1 MVTENVLIGGG
12 LLERAC
18 EGVKALPLPACI
30 KDSQLRY
37 VCVNAAYAC
46 FNGRSVSD
54 FVDKTTQDL
63 FGETRDVDRNEKERR
78 CLVFSTEEVTSCSGQ
93 QAEDVHSMKCERFET
108 EDGNLF
114 LFEVFETVPSVKSE
128 FSAAQIELLTG
139 GNVLDLLDVAI
150 AVYDVED
157 RLLYANT
164 RLQSLYAQLDLD
176 WRGTLT
182 LRSVVTSFY
191 EHYVGT
197 GASDSAA
204 EAEKNAWVD
213 TKVDETRQAYSE
225 FTQRVSDGRWIRFIN
240 RRLENGLLIALRIDI
255 SNVKTQE
262 NLIEQHKRETWLF
275 REALERLPVAAFLLD
290 SERRLTYA
298 NAAYEALWGEP
309 RENYYGLT
317 ESELFVHEGER
328 FRLANTRV
336 LETGEE
342 FQKTE
347 QIVRNDNT
355 PVPTLIRVG
364 RIQTPDNERYLV
376 GSMTDTTPLE
386 EGRRELL
393 AARNEAERLH
403 AEVESI
409 LQTLPVG
416 VMLLGP
422 DLTIEYANS
431 CFYDLWEVEE
441 EVDLIGQPYRRYLLL
456 GYESGKYEFGD
467 MTFEDAY
474 RDRIERLSKIDG
486 NTSREVASKAGR
498 YTILSER
505 RVAGNKI
512 LITFADCTAIRARD
526 KEISAARQELQRVGE
541 YMQDATRVMAQGL
554 ALVQDGKIILS
565 NDALSTMFDV
575 PPDMLAPGKSWL
587 PLFAHCAD
595 RGDFG
600 NQEDAAAQRT
610 KWLQNISASKPF
622 SSLVHV
628 GGKRWLNLESTMGA
642 GNYWLVIATD
652 VTDLKQREA
661 ELEGLLARA
670 EAADRAKS
678 EFLANMS
685 HEIRT
690 PMNGV
695 LGMAELLAKSALDT
709 RQRTFTDVIVKSGNA
724 LLTIINDILD
734 FSKIDAGQMVLRSAP
749 FDAAEAVED
758 VASLLSSQALEKNIE
773 LIVRVDPKLKTTVS
787 GDAGRFRQIVTN
799 LIGNAIKFT
808 EIGHVLI
815 DLSSET
821 ISESELVL
829 TLRVEDT
836 GIGIAPHQLDRIF
849 EKFSQADTSSTR
861 RHEGTGLGLAI
872 TLGLTGLFGG
882 KLDVESKVGQGSIF
896 TVALPLR
903 AASNRP
909 DQAVTPI
916 DTKKVSVL
924 VIDDN
929 VVNRQI
935 LTEQL
940 DGWGVDSYAA
950 ESGPSG
956 LAILEEAAAIGFE
969 IDAVILDY
977 HMPDMDGME
986 VARRLRDNPRLK
998 DLAIIFLTSM
1008 DAVSYSASRGP
1019 DFDAHLMKPVRARLL
1034 RKTLA
1039 DVVRTARAKRA
1050 LQRQAEPAREA
1061 QPQPNPQPNAPAA
1074 TVKHMTA
1081 GFARPEKDYVGSRRL
1096 DVLIA
1101 EDNDV
1106 NQIVFTQILQQTG
1119 LTFRIVDNGKQAVQA
1134 WRSDNPSIILMD
1146 VSMPVMNGHQATQ
1159 AIRAEEDASS
1169 DVTRVPIIG
1178 VTAHA
1183 QDSDRDLCLAVGMD
1197 DYLSKPISPELLQA
1211 KIDKWLT
1218 PNTTRSVEV
1227 KSN

>member
-1 MVTENVLIGGG
+1 M
-12 LLERAC
+12 LERAC

-37 VCVNAAYAC
+37 VCVNTAYAR
-46 FNGRSVSD
+46 FHGRAVGD
-54 FVDKTTQDL
+54 FVGKTSQDL
-63 FGETRDVDRNEKERR
+63 FGDSRDAGRNQKERR
-78 CLVFSTEEVTSCSGQ
+78 CLVFATEELTTCTGQ
-93 QAEDVHSMKCERFET
+93 QPSEPHSMKCERFET

-114 LFEVFETVPSVKSE
+114 LFEAFETMPSKNNE
-128 FSAAQIELLTG
+128 FSAAQIEFLTG
-139 GNVLDLLDVAI
+139 GNILDLLDVAI
-150 AVYDVED
+150 AVYDAQD
-157 RLLYANT
+157 RLIYANA
-164 RLQSLYAQLDLD
+164 RLQNLYSKLDIDWQGPLDL
-176 WRGTLT
+176 RTIV
-182 LRSVVTSFY
+182 SSFY
-191 EHYVGT
+191 DHYVGNSVPE
-197 GASDSAA
+197 GVDQAERSAWI
-204 EAEKNAWVD
+204 EEKLAGTHN
-213 TKVDETRQAYSE
+213 TYTE
-225 FTQRVSDGRWIRFIN
+225 FTERVTDGRWIRFIN
-240 RRLENGLLIALRIDI
+240 KRLDNGLLITLRIDI
-255 SNVKTQE
+255 SNAKVQE
-262 NLIEQHKRETWLF
+262 NLVELHKRETWLF
-275 REALERLPVAAFLLD
+275 REALERLPVAVFVLD
-290 SERRLTYA
+290 GERRLTYA
-298 NAAYEALWGEP
+298 NAAYEVLWGEP

-317 ESELFVHEGER
+317 ESELFLHEGER

-441 EVDLIGQPYRRYLLL
+441 DVDLVGQSYRRYLQL
-456 GYESGKYEFGD
+456 GYDSGKYDFDG
-467 MTFEDAY
+467 MTFEEAY

-512 LITFADCTAIRARD
+512 LVTFADCTAIRARD
-526 KEISAARQELQRVGE
+526 KEITAARQELQRVGE
-541 YMQDATRVMAQGL
+541 YMQDATSVMAQGL
-554 ALVQDGKIILS
+554 ALIQDGKIIMS
-565 NDALSTMFDV
+565 NDALSCMFDI
-575 PPDMLAPGKSWL
+575 PPDMLTPGQSCL

-600 NQEDAAAQRT
+600 SREDAETTRKA
-610 KWLQNISASKPF
+610 WLDNIAASKPF

-628 GGKRWLNLESTMGA
+628 GGKRWLNIETTMGA

-652 VTDLKQREA
+652 ITDLKRREA

-773 LIVRVDPKLKTTVS
+773 LIVRVDPKLKTMVS

-799 LIGNAIKFT
+799 LVGNAIKFT

-815 DLSSET
+815 DISSET
-821 ISESELVL
+821 INDSELVL

-872 TLGLTGLFGG
+872 TLGLAGLFGG
-882 KLDVESKVGQGSIF
+882 KLDVESKMGQGSVF
-896 TVALPLR
+896 TVVLPMR
-903 AASNRP
+903 AASIRP
-909 DQAVTPI
+909 DQAITPI

-929 VVNRQI
+929 IVNRQI

-940 DGWGVDSYAA
+940 KGWGVDSFAA

-956 LAILEEAAAIGFE
+956 LAILEEAAAIGFA

-1008 DAVSYSASRGP
+1008 DAVGESASQGP

-1039 DVVRTARAKRA
+1039 DVVHTARAKRA
-1050 LQRQAEPAREA
+1050 HHNRAEPSRHD
-1061 QPQPNPQPNAPAA
+1061 QPQAGPQKSAAAPSGEPM
-1074 TVKHMTA
+1074 TVSA
-1081 GFARPEKDYVGSRRL
+1081 GLERESVGGDGL

-1119 LTFRIVDNGKQAVQA
+1119 LTFRIVDNGKKAVQA
-1134 WRSDNPSIILMD
+1134 WRSDNPSVILMD

-1159 AIRAEEDASS
+1159 LIRAEEDEAGN
-1169 DVTRVPIIG
+1169 VMRVPIIG

-1211 KIDKWLT
+1211 KISKWLT
-1218 PNTTRSVEV
+1218 PHPARSAEL